1 MSFRFSLGNVYASQL
16 ALDTL
21 QCHHLGVA
29 SLLQRHIRCDWGNV
43 SLEDKEANNR
53 ALEEG
58 GRLLSAYLIGDT
70 GDKIWVVSEADRCS
84 TMVLLPEE
92 Y

>member
-1 MSFRFSLGNVYASQL
+1 MSFRFSLGNVYATPL

-21 QCHHLGVA
+21 QSHHLGVA
-29 SLLQRHIRCDWGNV
+29 SLLQRHIRCDWGNIP
-43 SLEDKEANNR
+43 LEDKQANNR
-53 ALEEG
+53 ALEDG

-70 GDKIWVVSEADRCS
+70 GDKVWVITEADRSS
-84 TMVLLPEE
+84 TTILLPEE